1 MSVLL
6 QLDKRLFAKK
16 NIMGNSLFY
25 KELGKLLYAIAAAD
39 NNITDA
45 ERKSLGKEITE
56 RLLHKERSTDAF
68 GTNTAWHTQFSF
80 ETTDEKGSSADEAFD
95 EFLSY
100 IKSYKNELSED
111 EVDICLKLADHIADS
126 YHHINKKEN
135 KLLAQLRQSL
145 MQMRAAKLIF

>member
-1 MSVLL
+1 
-6 QLDKRLFAKK
+6 
-16 NIMGNSLFY
+16 MGNSLFY

-39 NNITDA
+39 NTITDA

-56 RLLHKERSTDAF
+56 RLLHKERASDSY
-68 GTNTAWHTQFSF
+68 GTSKAWDTQFSF
-80 ETTDEKGSSADEAFD
+80 ETTEDQGTSADEAFD
-95 EFLSY
+95 DFLSY
-100 IKSYKNELSED
+100 IKAYKNELSED

>member
-1 MSVLL
+1 
-6 QLDKRLFAKK
+6 
-16 NIMGNSLFY
+16 MGNSLFY
-25 KELGKLLYAIAAAD
+25 KELGKLLYAIAAVD
-39 NNITDA
+39 NTISAA

-56 RLLHKERSTDAF
+56 RLLHKERATDPDV
-68 GTNTAWHTQFSF
+68 TRNAWDTQFYY
-80 ETTDEKGSSADEAFD
+80 ETTEDQGTSADEAFD

-100 IKSYKNELSED
+100 IKAYKNELSED

>member
-1 MSVLL
+1 
-6 QLDKRLFAKK
+6 
-16 NIMGNSLFY
+16 MGNSLFY
-25 KELGKLLYAIAAAD
+25 NELGKLLFAIAAAD
-39 NNITDA
+39 NTITVA

-56 RLLHKERSTDAF
+56 RLLHKENATDPY
-68 GTNTAWHTQFSF
+68 GTSKAWDTQFSF
-80 ETTDEKGSSADEAFD
+80 ETTEDQGTSADEAFD

-100 IKSYKNELSED
+100 IKAYKNELSED

>member
-1 MSVLL
+1 
-6 QLDKRLFAKK
+6 
-16 NIMGNSLFY
+16 MGNSLFY

-39 NNITDA
+39 NNISDA

-56 RLLHKERSTDAF
+56 RLLHKERSTDSY
-68 GTNTAWHTQFSF
+68 GTSKAWDTQFSF
-80 ETTDEKGSSADEAFD
+80 ETTEDQGATADEAFH
-95 EFLSY
+95 EFLGY